1 MSSPKPVL
9 RGDTRRVGV
18 DLTGHT
24 PYGFSKLL
32 ADVYI
37 RNYYHTYGLET
48 VFFG

>member
-9 RGDTRRVGV
+9 RGILEECGV

-37 RNYYHTYGLET
+37 RDYYHTYGLET